1 MMRSMIWIYLLALLS
16 AAALADTTA
25 DVEGY
30 FAELDTLQA
39 DFAQTVYDEQ
49 GRRLEQSA
57 GTLYMQRPL
66 RLRWVYHAPYE
77 QLMVADGRRLWLYD
91 PSLEQVTV
99 QFLDQTLETTPLAL
113 LSGAQPLAELFTI
126 RRLDGSGRLQWYQL
140 RPRHAETAEVSTLR
154 LAFADGELEV
164 LEIEDGFRRR
174 TRLALADVQFNPE
187 LAPDLFRFE
196 PPAQADVVGDY

>member
-1 MMRSMIWIYLLALLS
+1 MICRINWMGWLALVS
-16 AAALADTTA
+16 AVALADTTA
-25 DVEGY
+25 EIERY
-30 FAELDTLQA
+30 FAELDSLQA
-39 DFAQTVYDEQ
+39 EFAQTVYDDQ
-49 GRRLEQSA
+49 GRRLEHSS

-66 RLRWVYHAPYE
+66 RLRWDYHAPHE
-77 QLMVADGRRLWLYD
+77 QLIVADGRRLWLYD
-91 PSLEQVTV
+91 PGLEQVTV

-126 RRLDGSGRLQWYQL
+126 QRLEGRGRLQWYQL
-140 RPRHAETAEVSTLR
+140 RPLHTEAIEVSTLR

-174 TRLALADVQFNPE
+174 TRLALAEVQLNAE
-187 LAPDLFRFE
+187 LAPELFRFE